1 MDIFKNNID
10 FNAYKTFYAVAVFES
25 FSKAAEELCI
35 SQPSVSY
42 SVKKLEDELGMKL
55 FVRLSKGIKLTDE
68 GEKLKFYIEKA
79 FNNIVTGY
87 KVLKENNHELTGEI
101 SIGIHSNIGTFLLP
115 KYIKK
120 FLKVHPK
127 VKISIFNSTT
137 SEMKEMF
144 KNRKIDILILH
155 YPIFTNNDGYKEEKI
170 LSCDSCFFG
179 TKKFYDSFI
188 MSQKDQLLL
197 EYPLLL
203 PLKGF
208 VTSNALDKIFKK
220 NNMILSS
227 NVYLYTTEMIV
238 SLAKDEVGIG
248 WTLKDCIREELE
260 DGIFYEIPLEMEMPK
275 IEFSLAYCEKYI
287 NKTALRFVNFLIEEI
302 NQERGQ

>member
-1 MDIFKNNID
+1 MDIFKSNID

-42 SVKKLEDELGMKL
+42 SIKKLEEELDVKL
-55 FVRLSKGIKLTDE
+55 FIRLSKGIKLTDE
-68 GEKLKFYIEKA
+68 GEKLKFYIENA
-79 FNNIVTGY
+79 FNNIATGY
-87 KVLKENNHELTGEI
+87 KALKENTQELTGEI

-120 FLKVHPK
+120 FLKLHPN

-137 SEMKEMF
+137 NEMKEMF
-144 KNRKIDILILH
+144 KNRKLDILILH
-155 YPIFTNNDGYKEEKI
+155 YPIFANEEKFEEI
-170 LSCDSCFFG
+170 KLFSCDSCFFG
-179 TKKFYDSFI
+179 IKKFYDDYIVS
-188 MSQKDQLLL
+188 KAEKLLI

-208 VTSNALDKIFKK
+208 ITSNALDKIFKK

-238 SLAKDEVGIG
+238 SLAKEGIGIG
-248 WTLKDCIREELE
+248 WALKDCIQQEIEN
-260 DGIFYEIPLEMEMPK
+260 GIFYELPLEFEMPK
-275 IEFSLAYCEKYI
+275 IEFSLAYSEKYI
-287 NKTALRFVNFLIEEI
+287 NKTALNFAQFIVEQI
-302 NQERGQ
+302 KKDKGH